1 VTGDSEATLITVVE
15 DRASDERCFADGF
28 RRHGVPAIKMLSD
41 EFLEWIR
48 TCNKQD
54 VGSIQGF
61 VLGECP
67 DLPKCQSSIRKRSSA
82 PIIHVQE
89 QHNLNAML
97 DVFAVGADDVVAEP
111 IDPLELLVRIRV
123 IARRAAK
130 LSQTDGVA
138 GIVVFPDGRD
148 PLVGGDPLRL
158 PRRERH
164 ILEYLVANTGRRV
177 TKSQIFNA
185 TYGLFD
191 EDVEEQVVESHIS
204 KLRRKLR
211 QRLGEDPIDSQR
223 YLGYCLKG

>member
-1 VTGDSEATLITVVE
+1 MITVVE
-15 DRASDERCFADGF
+15 DRAPGARCFADGF
-28 RRHGVPAIKMLSD
+28 RRHGVPSIMMGSD
-41 EFLEWIR
+41 EFMEWILA
-48 TCNKQD
+48 CDKND
-54 VGSIQGF
+54 VSSIQGF
-61 VLGECP
+61 VLGECAA
-67 DLPKCQSSIRKRSSA
+67 LTKCQSSIRKRSSA

-89 QHNLNAML
+89 QRNLDAML
-97 DVFAVGADDVVAEP
+97 DVFAAGVDDVVAKP

-130 LSQTDGVA
+130 LSQADGVA
-138 GIVVFPDGRD
+138 NIVVFPDGRD

-191 EDVEEQVVESHIS
+191 EEVEEQVVESHIS

-211 QRLGEDPIDSQR
+211 DRLGEDPIDSQR